1 MYEIVSFLINGGK
14 NKFPCHVKEKLT
26 PKVQDKPQ
34 FFVRYQTLANVTC
47 DNNKK
52 KKKEK
57 NRNIGL
63 HLISTWFPVAL
74 EGIEQPSDDYAVVNK
89 TPIDFQKFENDT
101 TIEGMEKGFSLS
113 LSLSLQNNLS
123 STKDNA

>member
-47 DNNKK
+47 DNNI
-52 KKKEK
+52 KKKEREGQK
-57 NRNIGL
+57 YWFAFYSHFVSSCTGRNRATFRRLCSCQQDSN
-63 HLISTWFPVAL
+63 
-74 EGIEQPSDDYAVVNK
+74 
-89 TPIDFQKFENDT
+89 
-101 TIEGMEKGFSLS
+101 
-113 LSLSLQNNLS
+113 
-123 STKDNA
+123 